1 MRNENKLRYLA
12 LGLITSIFIIGCD
25 GGDSSNG
32 HNNSSED
39 ISTPQHESLIA
50 LDSFDLS
57 NIKDEYYIDLK
68 DKMISS
74 NGSDVRLGNLSLLN
88 DDKRCNIISR
98 DNYGFTID
106 ASEAKGCSYHYSVIS
121 NNINAKSN
129 HSITAVSRV
138 AISKNLDNVQLTP
151 IAAATSNG
159 EPVTIDLKASL
170 AESGYVLDTNNFVL
184 SNDVVLSDPPLSNS
198 NLDVDVINNKITYSP
213 SSDFYG
219 VERILYQYSNS
230 NNEVLLGAV
239 DVAVSVGINTTPE
252 AENFAFIPTGMSEVV
267 NSNEEVVIDIK
278 NFISDPDKDDKLQ
291 LVGAYTYNAQVT
303 IPPDVDNSFDDTVFK
318 FKARDAGT
326 YNISY
331 IVSDHNGGY
340 AVGVVFVAVKGLYNN
355 IILEKFDPDVLLS
368 PPLLVSEAINSG
380 ILFISGPEGN
390 GTDSL
395 DKVVNATHNWY
406 VANGYCEARGGSLPS
421 IQQLEALYDK
431 YHSGSTSVFSETHWP
446 IDVPY
451 WTIDPGDTT
460 GSYMLFDL
468 KTRKVSQKP
477 ATTMAYLACNSKEAQ
492 RVEVIGAKAIVLRK
506 GKSMS
511 FGYSL
516 SSVAIDDATTP
527 IDLSQTT
534 WSVSYST
541 SNLATFNSRTGVLT
555 TNSNQKE
562 GKVWLTGC
570 NQDNICATK
579 EIALSKFTFC
589 NNIQSVHSGIL
600 SSLFTYTNNTEFC
613 VMGYG
618 YKNSTA
624 QITMT
629 PSWAAYRSSLIEL
642 KPDEDKKTGAYIG
655 TYNSNE
661 NWCSYLNELGFE
673 GRTNWR
679 LPTYNEAKA
688 IPKETTQSGN
698 IFEYMGE
705 SYMHTSSYN
714 SSGTKLI
721 RYNIGRANLAYVD
734 PINPLPA
741 WTRASCYSPY

>member
-1 MRNENKLRYLA
+1 MKIKPKLKYLSLGIVSA
-12 LGLITSIFIIGCD
+12 LFLIGCN
-25 GGDSSNG
+25 GGSSDDS
-32 HNNSSED
+32 NNNPSED
-39 ISTPQHESLIA
+39 ISISKNESLTA

-57 NIKDEYYIDLK
+57 NIKDKYYVDLK

-74 NGSDVRLGNLSLLN
+74 NGSDVKLGSLSLLN
-88 DDKRCNIISR
+88 DDEKCNIISR
-98 DNYGFTID
+98 DNYGFSID
-106 ASEAKGCSYHYSVIS
+106 ASEAKGCSYRYTVIS
-121 NNINAKSN
+121 NNINAKLNKSV
-129 HSITAVSRV
+129 TAVSRV
-138 AISKNLDNVQLTP
+138 AVSKNLDNVQLTP
-151 IAAATSNG
+151 IAATTSNA

-170 AESGYVLDTNNFVL
+170 AESGYLLDTNNFVL
-184 SNDVVLSDPPLSNS
+184 SNDVTLSDPPLSNS

-230 NNEVLLGAV
+230 NNEILLGSI

-252 AENFAFIPTGMSEVV
+252 AENFAFIPTGVSEVV
-267 NSNEEVVIDIK
+267 NANEEVVIDVK
-278 NFISDPDKDDKLQ
+278 DFISDPDKDDKLQ
-291 LVGAYTYNAQVT
+291 LVGAYTYNAQIT
-303 IPPDVDNSFDDTVFK
+303 IPPDVDNSFNDTVFK
-318 FKARDAGT
+318 FKAKDAGT

-355 IILEKFDPDVLLS
+355 IILGKFNPPVLLS
-368 PPLLVSEAINSG
+368 PPLLVSEAINSE

-395 DKVVNATHNWY
+395 DNVVNATHSWY

-421 IQQLEALYDK
+421 IQQLEALYDQ
-431 YHSGSTSVFSETHWP
+431 YHSGSTSVFSETNWP

-451 WTIDPGDTT
+451 WSIDPGDTT

-468 KTRKVSQKP
+468 KTGRASQKP
-477 ATTMAYLACNSKEAQ
+477 APTMAYLACNSKEA
-492 RVEVIGAKAIVLRK
+492 RMVKIVGAKEIVLRK
-506 GKSMS
+506 GQSMS

-527 IDLSQTT
+527 IDLSQTK
-534 WSVSYST
+534 WSITYST

-555 TNSNQKE
+555 TNADQKE
-562 GKVWLTGC
+562 GIVLLTGC
-570 NQDNICATK
+570 NQDNICITK
-579 EIALSKFTFC
+579 EIILTKFTFC

-600 SSLFTYTNNTEFC
+600 SSSFTYTDYTKFC

>member
-468 KTRKVSQKP
+468 KTKRASQKP

-642 KPDEDKKTGAYIG
+642 NPGEEDYRGIYFTKYSGGEK
-655 TYNSNE
+655 
-661 NWCSYLNELGFE
+661 WCNYLNDLGFE
-673 GRTNWR
+673 GRNNWR
-679 LPTYNEAKA
+679 LPSYDEAKL
-688 IPKETTQSGN
+688 IPKDVTFTGNVFDYFGENYIHTTT
-698 IFEYMGE
+698 F
-705 SYMHTSSYN
+705 TST
-714 SSGTKLI
+714 GRRI
-721 RYNIGRANLAYVD
+721 RYNIGRAGVHYVD
-734 PINPLPA
+734 ANNPQPI
-741 WTRASCYSPY
+741 TSGISCYSPR